1 MVYQTDQSSCA
12 EGLTAAEKGG
22 DGSGSNIYLSQIT
35 AAYWGLGS
43 GQWAVEAA
51 GVRWRL
57 VEGIVVEGGGGKW
70 DGTGTGCGCGLVMQ
84 GCSMWCSQL

>member
-1 MVYQTDQSSCA
+1 MVYQIDQSSCA
-12 EGLTAAEKGG
+12 EELTAAEKGG
-22 DGSGSNIYLSQIT
+22 DGSGSKIYLSQIT

-57 VEGIVVEGGGGKW
+57 VEGGGGKW
-70 DGTGTGCGCGLVMQ
+70 DGLREVAG
-84 GCSMWCSQL
+84 W